1 MEIIYGKGDSEYCIN
16 IINKKI
22 TLDYA
27 FTLIWK
33 YFKVNRE
40 ALINLKRGKR
50 NITDAKCVLYKL
62 LHDYYVTNNSEI
74 GRILRKTPS
83 TILLGIKQV
92 DNIKELK
99 EKYNLIIK
107 NI

>member
-1 MEIIYGKGDSEYCIN
+1 MEIIYGKGDYEYCIE

-27 FTLIWK
+27 FELIWR
-33 YFKVNRE
+33 YLKVSKE

-50 NITDAKCVLYKL
+50 DITDAKCILYKL
-62 LHDYYVTNNSEI
+62 LYIYYIPNNSEI
-74 GRILRKTPS
+74 GRILKKDPS

-92 DNIKELK
+92 NNIKELK
-99 EKYNLIIK
+99 EKYNLIANEI
-107 NI
+107 